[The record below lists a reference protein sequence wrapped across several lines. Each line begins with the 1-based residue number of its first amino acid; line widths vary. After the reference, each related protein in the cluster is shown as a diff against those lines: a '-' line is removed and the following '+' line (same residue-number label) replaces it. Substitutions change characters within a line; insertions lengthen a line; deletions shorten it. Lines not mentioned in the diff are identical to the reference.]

1 MKVVLLTPFYRPDNY
16 GGAVQVYES
25 LLKNQ
30 NFHAHIICPKS
41 SGNSQPMDDV
51 EYYRKTDT
59 HIHRCPKIQ
68 FSYSSKSIV
77 RRIKEFFYYRV
88 SIRKEILKIINEIQP
103 DIIINGGVR
112 WFSWMNNDF
121 IKLAPVINYIHG
133 EELSIKPVGLFGKWL
148 LKTQNDSFPNVNL
161 NLCVSSYTANKV
173 IEISPKAKVSVL
185 TNFVDTERYY
195 PTDNKLVLKAKHRLE
210 DKISLICVC
219 RLIKRKGVD
228 DLLYALQKIKLDR
241 NKIYNVVLNVC
252 GSGPELD
259 SLRAL
264 SIKLGLAEVVE
275 FHGFTD
281 EAVMLELLQASDVF
295 IMPNKTV
302 DGDLEGFGLVFLE
315 ANACGLPVIG
325 GRSGGVIDAIEDG
338 VSGLLVEPGS
348 IESITNTLIKLIDD
362 QLYRDSLGQQGETR
376 AQNDFSLRSK
386 RSEFSA
392 ILSNVEKGEYFA

>member
-1 MKVVLLTPFYRPDNY
+1 MKVLLLTPFYRPDNY

-30 NFHAHIICPKS
+30 NFHAHIICPKAS
-41 SGNSQPMDDV
+41 VNSPSMDDV
-51 EYYRKTDT
+51 EYYNKTDT

-77 RRIKEFFYYRV
+77 RRISDFILYRRT
-88 SIRKEILKIINEIQP
+88 IRKEILKTINEIQP

-121 IKLAPVINYIHG
+121 IKIAPVINYIHG

-148 LKTQNDSFPNVNL
+148 LKTQNNSFSNVNL

-173 IEISPKAKVSVL
+173 LEISSRAKVSVL

-195 PTDNKLVLKAKHRLE
+195 PVDNKSELKIKHKLE
-210 DKISLICVC
+210 SKVSLICVC

-228 DLLYALQKIKLDR
+228 DLLYALKKIKSDGS
-241 NKIYNVVLNVC
+241 KIYSVVLNVC

-259 SLRAL
+259 SLKAL
-264 SIKLGLAEVVE
+264 SIRLGLAEIVE

-281 EAVMLELLQASDVF
+281 ESVMLELLQASDIF

-325 GRSGGVIDAIEDG
+325 GSSGGVIDAIEDG
-338 VSGLLVEPGS
+338 VSGLLIEPGS
-348 IESITNTLIKLIDD
+348 IESISKNLIKLIDD
-362 QLYRDSLGQQGETR
+362 EIYRDSLGQQGKTR
-376 AQNDFSLRSK
+376 AQNNFSLNRK
-386 RSEFSA
+386 RTEFYEV
-392 ILSNVEKGEYFA
+392 LSNVEKGEDLA